1 MGQKFAA
8 YDAQRNITAF
18 YDIIDSPPPAD
29 AKVVEISDDEWRTA
43 IEAPS
48 RGKRAT
54 LDENERVVLVD
65 PPAPTRAEVAR
76 AKRAE
81 RDAALHA
88 TDWLVSR
95 HQDEQLLGDGT
106 TLTADQFAALLRYRQ
121 SLREAGDLPGWPYTE
136 LPCPPPFATSQ
147 PKSTA

>member
-8 YDAQRNITAF
+8 VDVQGNVTAF
-18 YDIIDSPPPAD
+18 YDFVDSPPPAD
-29 AKVVEISDDEWRTA
+29 AQVVEISDEEWRTA
-43 IEAPS
+43 IEASS

-54 LDENERVVLVD
+54 LDENERIVLVD
-65 PPAPTRAEVAR
+65 PPAPTRAEVA
-76 AKRAE
+76 ATKRAA

-136 LPCPPPFATSQ
+136 LPSPPLFITAQ
-147 PKSTA
+147 PKATA

>member
-8 YDAQRNITAF
+8 FDAQGHITAF
-18 YDIIDSPPPAD
+18 YDSVDSPAPAD
-29 AKVVEISDDEWRTA
+29 VKVVDISDDEWRA
-43 IEAPS
+43 ALEAS
-48 RGKRAT
+48 THGMRAT
-54 LDENERVVLVD
+54 LDERRRVVFVE
-65 PPAPTRAEVAR
+65 PPAPTRSEVAT

-106 TLTADQFAALLRYRQ
+106 TLTADQFAVLLRYRQ
-121 SLREAGDLPGWPYTE
+121 SLREASDLPGWPYTE
-136 LPCPPPFATSQ
+136 LPSPPLFATAQ
-147 PKSTA
+147 PKATA

>member
-8 YDAQRNITAF
+8 VDGQGNVTAF
-18 YDIIDSPPPAD
+18 YDFVDSPPPAD
-29 AKVVEISDDEWRTA
+29 ARVVEISDDEWRA
-43 IEAPS
+43 AVDAPS
-48 RGKRAT
+48 RGKRAVV
-54 LDENERVVLVD
+54 DENKRVVLVD
-65 PPAPTRAEVAR
+65 PPAPTRAEVAL
-76 AKRAE
+76 AKRME

-121 SLREAGDLPGWPYTE
+121 SLREAGDLPGWPYVD
-136 LPCPPPFATSQ
+136 LPSPPPFVSAQ
-147 PKSTA
+147 PKATA